1 MLSETNR
8 VILPINTEAA
18 ETGDDGPNL
27 EDVISMLTE
36 DVISESLL
44 SSLSAAASSGR
55 RHRALHEAR
64 VNHASTSHSPLKA
77 KRNARGHRALRKT
90 HPSSASLHR
99 RAPRAHH
106 FRYNSFTRPKRRLQL
121 DVVTSA
127 LLDSLSI
134 TGGYDGSQIFFKLEM
149 DVSKEVVKDLNE
161 IILKPLRLLSEADFL
176 SDLNLFS
183 GGSSETSFHL
193 ESDIS
198 FSASAH
204 LGATGKCYSYI
215 DLYSQHF
222 SKTLI
227 YISSYYTSGIR
238 N

>member
-8 VILPINTEAA
+8 AILPTNTEAA
-18 ETGDDGPNL
+18 ETGDEGPNL
-27 EDVISMLTE
+27 EDVISMLME

-90 HPSSASLHR
+90 HPSAASLHR

-106 FRYNSFTRPKRRLQL
+106 LRYNSFTRPRRRLQETG
-121 DVVTSA
+121 DDIKSE
-127 LLDSLSI
+127 LLDALSI
-134 TGGYDGSQIFFKLEM
+134 TGGYDGIQLFFKLEM

-161 IILKPLRLLSEADFL
+161 VILKPLRLLSEADFL
-176 SDLNLFS
+176 SDLNLFTA
-183 GGSSETSFHL
+183 GSSETSFQL

-204 LGATGKCYSYI
+204 MGARGKC
-215 DLYSQHF
+215 
-222 SKTLI
+222 
-227 YISSYYTSGIR
+227 
-238 N
+238 